1 VEPRLADAW
10 FRLCWTGMKDLLR
23 RVVPMLRCCRVL
35 VPLKMVVNYEDV
47 LISLE
52 QTVGRPEL
60 IAYQSLSG
68 SSTSQ
73 DARGAIL

>member
-1 VEPRLADAW
+1 
-10 FRLCWTGMKDLLR
+10 
-23 RVVPMLRCCRVL
+23 
-35 VPLKMVVNYEDV
+35 V

-68 SSTSQ
+68 SSTTQ
-73 DARGAIL
+73 DARGAIR